1 MTLGQAIVSIILA
14 LIAGVS
20 STITFFVKRKDDKKD
35 KEINKLIDDAVV
47 ATKAEIYEKL
57 TQVSQERS
65 DEGAERFRIHAESF
79 KEVNRQI
86 KENTEQ
92 IGELTDITKKTLETI
107 GTLNTT
113 VLASAESQRN
123 ATYDR
128 ILIVGKKVLSDGK
141 ITLSDKTNIKQLYD
155 SYKKLDGKDPYIDT
169 LYDECTKLPLVA
181 D

>member
-20 STITFFVKRKDDKKD
+20 GTITFFVKRKDE
-35 KEINKLIDDAVV
+35 KEEKNINKIVDDAVI
-47 ATKAEIYEKL
+47 ATKAEIYKELAK
-57 TQVSQERS
+57 VSQERS

-92 IGELTDITKKTLETI
+92 IGELTEISKNVLETI
-107 GTLNTT
+107 GDLNTT

-123 ATYDR
+123 AIYDR
-128 ILIVGKKVLSDGK
+128 ILIVGKKVLSEGK
-141 ITLSDKTNIKQLYD
+141 ITLSDKTNVKQLYD
-155 SYKKLDGKDPYIDT
+155 SYRKLKGNDPYIDT
-169 LYDECTKLPLVA
+169 LYDECSKLPLVA